1 MFLFFTPDALNFYNL
16 MPVLEKGIFSVIKEG
31 WKLITYPYGETI
43 VLAIIFQ
50 RILLTLNIIMFISV
64 LGINFASTSL
74 FPLLQTFRI
83 MRIGETFN
91 RLDIFVILI
100 MIIGGFIK
108 VSFYMYG
115 AMLGIS
121 QLIKLDGTKYL
132 ALPLGIVI
140 FITSML
146 IASNYPQHI
155 YIGQVLTLTYI
166 HLPLVVIVL
175 GLKTGT
181 ALIYMLSVLG
191 LEKPSKLNELNVAYI

>member
-74 FPLLQTFRI
+74 FPLLQTF
-83 MRIGETFN
+83 N

-155 YIGQVLTLTYI
+155 YR
-166 HLPLVVIVL
+166 
-175 GLKTGT
+175 
-181 ALIYMLSVLG
+181 
-191 LEKPSKLNELNVAYI
+191 

>member
-74 FPLLQTFRI
+74 FPLLQ
-83 MRIGETFN
+83 TFN

-181 ALIYMLSVLG
+181 ALIYMLSVLW
-191 LEKPSKLNELNVAYI
+191 LEKSSKLNELNVAYI